1 MRKITMYFA
10 WFISAIIYI
19 FIAIFCISNLVNL
32 IGWFNIDNISI
43 KDADP
48 YLSGYIELFGL
59 VGSIGRV
66 VVVDL
71 VICVTCILLAILLIS
86 VAMLFAHSYITLR
99 RIFMYCNEHNPYKTI
114 LFDGVLNIVMFSILL
129 VVCIMFKPEP
139 LDLLCILYMLGYG
152 VWKVVYA
159 KSVG

>member
-1 MRKITMYFA
+1 MYIA

-19 FIAIFCISNLVNL
+19 FIAIFCIRNLVNL
-32 IGWFNIDNISI
+32 IGWFNIDSISI

-48 YLSGYIELFGL
+48 YLSGYTELFGL
-59 VGSIGRV
+59 FGSIGRV
-66 VVVDL
+66 VIDL
-71 VICVTCILLAILLIS
+71 VICVACILLSVLLIS

-99 RIFMYCNEHNPYKTI
+99 EIFMYCKENNPYRTI
-114 LFDGVLNIVMFSILL
+114 LIDGVLNIVVFGILL

-139 LDLLCILYMLGYG
+139 LDLLCVLYMLGYG

>member
-1 MRKITMYFA
+1 MYLA
-10 WFISAIIYI
+10 WYISAIIYI
-19 FIAIFCISNLVNL
+19 FIAIFCIRNLVNL
-32 IGWFNIDNISI
+32 IGWFNIDSIGI

-59 VGSIGRV
+59 FGSIGR

-71 VICVTCILLAILLIS
+71 VICVVCILLAVLLIS
-86 VAMLFAHSYITLR
+86 VATLFAHSYITLR
-99 RIFMYCNEHNPYKTI
+99 EIFMHCKEYNPYKTV
-114 LFDGVLNIVMFSILL
+114 LSDGVLNIVVFSILL
-129 VVCIMFKPEP
+129 IVCIMFKPEP

-159 KSVG
+159 KSIG